1 MNVYVNKCK
10 RRLVRLRERRERE
23 KWINWRSLSLFLSA
37 IDVWRGNVMNR
48 LMHIHASLH
57 SINLGQRDSEPEIVH
72 SIRSF
77 RVSPPFVR
85 RREIRL
91 YFARAYLSIESS
103 VEFLNPH
110 LCVGSRFLVGSPA
123 DESALFIC
131 ELILIR
137 E

>member
-1 MNVYVNKCK
+1 MDKLAV
-10 RRLVRLRERRERE
+10 
-23 KWINWRSLSLFLSA
+23 SLSLFLSA

-48 LMHIHASLH
+48 LMHIPLH
-57 SINLGQRDSEPEIVH
+57 PVALGQRDSEPEIVH

-91 YFARAYLSIESS
+91 YFARAYLSTESS

-110 LCVGSRFLVGSPA
+110 LCW
-123 DESALFIC
+123 I
-131 ELILIR
+131 
-137 E
+137 